1 MQREIWL
8 IVLDAVNS
16 TIIIIR
22 IKVTSWS
29 YWCYLYLHTW
39 YR

>member
-22 IKVTSWS
+22 IKDTSW
-29 YWCYLYLHTW
+29 
-39 YR
+39 